1 MTKLTYSG
9 EIREESDEG
18 VIQTLVR
25 KGWTILPE
33 PPSMPDYP
41 IFDRST
47 HKATY
52 NANTN
57 SYTITE
63 LTVEEIQTQI
73 EIEANMQAAMQS
85 AAARQLI
92 VDQINAGYDVQPENF
107 IIGFGDSDRSAFTQM
122 TVLIREAI
130 TFHLITLETPQ
141 VIKDI
146 NGVSHT
152 LTTERYLNMIIAY
165 GLRYKEL
172 WNNLAQ

>member
-9 EIREESDEG
+9 EIRQESDEG

-25 KGWTILPE
+25 KGWSIIPE
-33 PPSMPDYP
+33 PEPMPEYP
-41 IFDRST
+41 VFDRAT

-52 NANTN
+52 NADTN
-57 SYTITE
+57 LYTITE
-63 LTVEEIQTQI
+63 LTTEEIQNQLDA
-73 EIEANMQAAMQS
+73 ESNMQAAMQN

-92 VDQINAGYDVQPENF
+92 VDQINAGYDVQPEDF
-107 IIGFGDSDRSAFTQM
+107 ILGLSEYDRTAFTQM

>member
-9 EIREESDEG
+9 EIREESDES

-25 KGWTILPE
+25 KGWSIIPE
-33 PPSMPDYP
+33 PEPMPEYP
-41 IFDRST
+41 VFDRTT

-52 NANTN
+52 NADTN

-63 LTVEEIQTQI
+63 LTAEEIQTQI
-73 EIEANMQAAMQS
+73 EAEAIMQAAMQN

-92 VDQINAGYDVQPENF
+92 TDQINAGYDVQPEDF
-107 IIGFGDSDRSAFTQM
+107 IIGFGEADRTAFTQM